1 MASPM
6 PSEVGRGP
14 RQPAASAAGRQAE
27 EPREI
32 GQGFFPLPL
41 IHPQGLR
48 NPSPSPPRA
57 PPPQGPGRLSPAFSP
72 PPSCPAPAGGSE
84 VLGPSPDLLCPHQA
98 LWSPAICMFK
108 IPRVSLLHP
117 EVPSLL
123 VVLLQVCEHPASAS
137 SRQGGWAASRFAPCG
152 YLQAVPRSCAPQGT
166 WTPDLKHISPPL

>member
-14 RQPAASAAGRQAE
+14 RRPAASAAGRQAE
-27 EPREI
+27 EPREM

-123 VVLLQVCEHPASAS
+123 VVLLRCASIPQAAGKAGGPLPASPPAVTC
-137 SRQGGWAASRFAPCG
+137 RQF
-152 YLQAVPRSCAPQGT
+152 PQLRPAG
-166 WTPDLKHISPPL
+166 DLDS